1 MISKLE
7 LNKLQEDLIQVV
19 DKSEYDYSSFPS
31 KFLRNDTIS
40 INFLQKI
47 TSKNSVVKQVYISK
61 HDNLDETTFKIPEDG
76 YYRISHLI
84 IPTKDWLEKLD
95 LENVT
100 KFEKIYFYM
109 DGEIYDYNFKTK
121 QSISINPTILLGVC
135 DLKSTVFFSE
145 EDFISIQEI
154 KNCLVNL
161 ISNKFS
167 KQNCKETKD
176 NLLNTRIEYLQM
188 IYNML
193 DYYISCGNLVEALNI
208 LEQFNECYD
217 VCKKSNNSKCNCI

>member
-7 LNKLQEDLIQVV
+7 LNKLQEDLIQVI

-31 KFLRNDTIS
+31 KFLRNNTIS
-40 INFLQKI
+40 VNFLQKI
-47 TSKNSVVKQVYISK
+47 TSKNSVVKQVYISR

-84 IPTKDWLEKLD
+84 IPTKEWLEKLD

-100 KFEKIYFYM
+100 RFEKIYFYM

-145 EDFISIQEI
+145 EDFISIKEI

-176 NLLNTRIEYLQM
+176 NLLNTKVEYLQM
-188 IYNML
+188 IYNIL

-217 VCKKSNNSKCNCI
+217 ICKESNTSKCNCI